1 MSTDPIPPYV
11 LQYHNA
17 IFKLLEKLY
26 SKIELMKYLVYD
38 ALNKNVLYL
47 KVHIPND
54 KVVKST
60 LMFILSEYLRGQ
72 NSPTWGPTEF
82 YEAKLKIQV

>member
-1 MSTDPIPPYV
+1 MLRNNFKYAKIDIQIYEANICARKILSTDPIPPYV

-38 ALNKNVLYL
+38 ALNK
-47 KVHIPND
+47 
-54 KVVKST
+54 
-60 LMFILSEYLRGQ
+60 MFY
-72 NSPTWGPTEF
+72 T
-82 YEAKLKIQV
+82 

>member
-1 MSTDPIPPYV
+1 MLRNDSKYAKIHIYIYEANICARKILSTDPIPPYV

-38 ALNKNVLYL
+38 ALN
-47 KVHIPND
+47 
-54 KVVKST
+54 
-60 LMFILSEYLRGQ
+60 
-72 NSPTWGPTEF
+72 
-82 YEAKLKIQV
+82 